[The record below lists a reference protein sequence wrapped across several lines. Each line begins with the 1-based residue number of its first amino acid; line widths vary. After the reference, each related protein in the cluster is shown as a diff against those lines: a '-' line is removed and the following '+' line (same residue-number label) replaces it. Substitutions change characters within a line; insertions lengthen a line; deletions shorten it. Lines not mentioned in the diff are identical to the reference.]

1 MAKVQVSKRVLSV
14 CAVHRHH
21 WILCWSPI
29 FHHAL
34 TVLCGVGAF
43 FRTYVSNRGQLHYL
57 RNFAAHKCHFFQIF
71 PNDLS
76 GTPHRIRSQHG
87 RRCSDHFGKILEK
100 MENFFQIIWRDSQ
113 WRTLRENAAEILEN
127 FWKKTGK
134 NFPKLFP
141 KFFGLDDLTMLGA
154 IIIFSHLVIIFW
166 KKICITT

>member
-1 MAKVQVSKRVLSV
+1 MVSELFFEHMYQTGVSYTTSV
-14 CAVHRHH
+14 T
-21 WILCWSPI
+21 SPLINAI
-29 FHHAL
+29 F
-34 TVLCGVGAF
+34 
-43 FRTYVSNRGQLHYL
+43 S
-57 RNFAAHKCHFFQIF
+57 KFFQMIC
-71 PNDLS
+71 PGLLIGSAHSMNA
-76 GTPHRIRSQHG
+76 GVVT
-87 RRCSDHFGKILEK
+87 ILEKFWKK
-100 MENFFQIIWRDSQ
+100 MENFFQMIWRDSQ